1 MTEDMKTV
9 LDKSTRAELIY
20 RINLLNESNA
30 PKWGKMN
37 LYQMMK
43 HCTLADEMYLGK
55 KIYKR
60 VLLGRLIGQMALKN
74 VLKDDSP
81 LARNAATLPEFRIK
95 DNGSVLLQRD
105 KWIEMIGEYA
115 NFPDTGII
123 HWFFGNMTREQVGYF
138 AYKHIDHHLRQF
150 NG

>member
-1 MTEDMKTV
+1 MKTI
-9 LDKSTRAELIY
+9 LDKTTRDELIH
-20 RINLLNESNA
+20 RINRLDAYSVA
-30 PKWGKMN
+30 RWGKMN
-37 LYQMMK
+37 VYQMMK
-43 HCTLADEMYLGK
+43 HCSLSDEMYLGK

-60 VLLGRLIGQMALKN
+60 MLLGHLIGQMALKN

-81 LARNAATLPEFRIK
+81 LTHNAATLPEFRVK

-105 KWIEMIGEYA
+105 KWIETIAEYA
-115 NFPDTGII
+115 NFPNGYIV
-123 HWFFGNMTREQVGYF
+123 HWFFGKMTREQVGYF